1 MADLNAKADRA
12 GALLKGALTAWAQSA
27 GEEVTDAEPE
37 LPAGV
42 HGRMAQIWTPLV
54 AIADHAGGDWPE
66 RARAACAEHCQAG
79 YLGTNVLDTAMD
91 ELAGMFAGED
101 DETWTEGDD
110 E

>member
-1 MADLNAKADRA
+1 
-12 GALLKGALTAWAQSA
+12 
-27 GEEVTDAEPE
+27 
-37 LPAGV
+37 
-42 HGRMAQIWTPLV
+42 MAQIWTPLV
-54 AIADHAGGDWPE
+54 AIADHAGGDWPD

-101 DETWTEGDD
+101 DEIWTEGDD